1 MCFLGGVMK
10 KIELQQRKVA
20 TSEKSVADKRSRL
33 GQIETLIN
41 SLVFKKD
48 LQSERERLENVE
60 LDYAQKR
67 L

>member
-1 MCFLGGVMK
+1 MYLEFFALFKLISKMCFLGGVMK

-48 LQSERERLENVE
+48 LQSER
-60 LDYAQKR
+60 
-67 L
+67 